1 MYIYIYSSVLLLSG
15 WWFQSLR
22 KISVSWDYYSQY
34 MEKWKLFQTT
44 NQLLYLSIYLIY
56 TCIFDIWHDINR
68 NQTLP
73 LPISIHIRHPSSQRL
88 HAWTGLTC
96 GWASCCP
103 QTRPKMGPLIEIGK
117 PWGKSWMHNQHG
129 DFLGVFWKG
138 GTPKPSEI
146 HWVFESSFS
155 QLELDWGIYM
165 VYPWYIPFS
174 DTPLRRSAFFGSSC
188 SSPESV
194 TWGDSIGNPFAV
206 CIMFGDWWTLRCGSG
221 LKWILCSV
229 LSHGK
234 TRLWVK
240 SLVLLAAHTK
250 K

>member
-1 MYIYIYSSVLLLSG
+1 MYIYIYIDIYIYSSVLLLSG
-15 WWFQSLR
+15 WWFQSLW

-34 MEKWKLFQTT
+34 TEKWKLFQTT
-44 NQLLYLSIYLIY
+44 NQLLYLSIYLITYLIY

-129 DFLGVFWKG
+129 DFWVCFEKGVPQNHLKSIGFWVIIFPIRIAILGD
-138 GTPKPSEI
+138 I
-146 HWVFESSFS
+146 H
-155 QLELDWGIYM
+155 GISM
-165 VYPWYIPFS
+165 VYPIFRHTGP
-174 DTPLRRSAFFGSSC
+174 PL
-188 SSPESV
+188 
-194 TWGDSIGNPFAV
+194 
-206 CIMFGDWWTLRCGSG
+206 CIFRFMMF
-221 LKWILCSV
+221 I
-229 LSHGK
+229 
-234 TRLWVK
+234 
-240 SLVLLAAHTK
+240 
-250 K
+250 